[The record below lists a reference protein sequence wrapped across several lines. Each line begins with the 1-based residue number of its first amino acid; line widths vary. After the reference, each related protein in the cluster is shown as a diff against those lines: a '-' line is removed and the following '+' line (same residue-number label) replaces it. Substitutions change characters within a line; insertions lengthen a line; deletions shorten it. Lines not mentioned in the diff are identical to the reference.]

1 MWDSE
6 LLLSDFSSCRSIAFD
21 IHGLWLLCGHL
32 LSSSLSHQNQQ
43 KSVCVDNKIL
53 DNGLY
58 QLLGPHHICPPYPL
72 LQIQGHQIISSV
84 SSQPCWLWPALTPGS
99 MSAQCLWVLPY
110 YCYCLFLWP
119 CSLCFLSH
127 ELRREEG
134 LFNMQPSP
142 HCGDF
147 LLCILCLYLSNSKS
161 PSISNRGQGS
171 GCLLYHLDPSA
182 QPSYLQPEKQGSNGS
197 IEKNNSETLLCENV
211 DKAFC
216 PCVPRLEHKS
226 THYCTVIKT
235 LCLTERIKNLK
246 CLVKKKK
253 KVAIILA
260 QI

>member
-1 MWDSE
+1 M
-6 LLLSDFSSCRSIAFD
+6 
-21 IHGLWLLCGHL
+21 H
-32 LSSSLSHQNQQ
+32 
-43 KSVCVDNKIL
+43 SVCE
-53 DNGLY
+53 Y
-58 QLLGPHHICPPYPL
+58 YP
-72 LQIQGHQIISSV
+72 ISCV
-84 SSQPCWLWPALTPGS
+84 AF
-99 MSAQCLWVLPY
+99 

-119 CSLCFLSH
+119 CSLCCLSH

-134 LFNMQPSP
+134 LFNMQHPP

-147 LLCILCLYLSNSKS
+147 LLCILCLYLSNSKI

-182 QPSYLQPEKQGSNGS
+182 QPSYLQPEKQGNNGI

-253 KVAIILA
+253 KSCHYPCSNIVFFFKIILLNMKYNTNCKQYFVSQFYA
-260 QI
+260 

>member
-1 MWDSE
+1 
-6 LLLSDFSSCRSIAFD
+6 
-21 IHGLWLLCGHL
+21 
-32 LSSSLSHQNQQ
+32 
-43 KSVCVDNKIL
+43 
-53 DNGLY
+53 
-58 QLLGPHHICPPYPL
+58 
-72 LQIQGHQIISSV
+72 
-84 SSQPCWLWPALTPGS
+84 
-99 MSAQCLWVLPY
+99 
-110 YCYCLFLWP
+110 
-119 CSLCFLSH
+119 
-127 ELRREEG
+127 
-134 LFNMQPSP
+134 MQPSP

-253 KVAIILA
+253 KSCHYPCSNIDFFFKIILLNMKYNTNCKQYFVSQFYA
-260 QI
+260 